1 VDLQIN
7 LLNQAIQELMVLD
20 MLAEPVEAH
29 QLDIV
34 VEVVEQVQSE
44 LKVLLHVVKVDQ
56 LEMEKILLRFSE
68 DQDQIILIVE
78 FTLAV
83 VAVEQ

>member
-7 LLNQAIQELMVLD
+7 LLNQGILELMGLD
-20 MLAEPVEAH
+20 MLAEPVETH
-29 QLDIV
+29 QSDIV

-44 LKVLLHVVKVDQ
+44 LKVLLQLVKVDQ
-56 LEMEKILLRFSE
+56 LVLEKILLRFSE
-68 DQDQIILIVE
+68 DQDQIILIVG

-83 VAVEQ
+83 VEVEQ